1 MYYQENVY
9 GGIKH
14 IFLPPIVSVCNI
26 FFTFARITFV
36 SKTNTPHLKSKKYEN
51 IVDNFNCISFSLC
64 FSHICSKHIIY
75 L

>member
-14 IFLPPIVSVCNI
+14 IFVPPNVSVCNI

-36 SKTNTPHLKSKKYEN
+36 SKTNKHLKDIYKRY
-51 IVDNFNCISFSLC
+51 DSFFQNS
-64 FSHICSKHIIY
+64 FKERDSNTG
-75 L
+75 